1 MVGVDSSCS
10 FSTNHGIDKTGQL
23 AWMLV
28 TDLLNPI
35 PTFCLFVLNFDPL
48 SSTTFVSLAGS
59 VMTTNDPVIMRLSS
73 NVLTEQHSLC
83 FFVSF
88 TPKAQFHGSIWQQE
102 PSPEQ
107 KLQISSDSSIFHI
120 VSIKC
125 TTVMRL
131 FTTSFFKCMASHF
144 GDILPLSFL
153 QRCSEFVGWLFTMFF
168 LKCLVLYFDSTFH

>member
-83 FFVSF
+83 FLCLSHQKHSSMDPFGNRNQVQSRNYKSLLIAAYF
-88 TPKAQFHGSIWQQE
+88 TLLAHQLSWGF
-102 PSPEQ
+102 
-107 KLQISSDSSIFHI
+107 LQYPFSNVWLHTL
-120 VSIKC
+120 V
-125 TTVMRL
+125 
-131 FTTSFFKCMASHF
+131 TSFH
-144 GDILPLSFL
+144 
-153 QRCSEFVGWLFTMFF
+153 
-168 LKCLVLYFDSTFH
+168 

>member
-73 NVLTEQHSLC
+73 NVLTEHSLC
-83 FFVSF
+83 FCV
-88 TPKAQFHGSIWQQE
+88 FHT
-102 PSPEQ
+102 
-107 KLQISSDSSIFHI
+107 IS
-120 VSIKC
+120 
-125 TTVMRL
+125 TVPWIHLATGTKSRAEITNL
-131 FTTSFFKCMASHF
+131 F
-144 GDILPLSFL
+144 
-153 QRCSEFVGWLFTMFF
+153 
-168 LKCLVLYFDSTFH
+168 